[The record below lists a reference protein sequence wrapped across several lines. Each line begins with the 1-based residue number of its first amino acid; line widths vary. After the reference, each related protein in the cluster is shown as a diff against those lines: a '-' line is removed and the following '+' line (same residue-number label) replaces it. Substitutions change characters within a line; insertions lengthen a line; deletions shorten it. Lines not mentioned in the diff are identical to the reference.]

1 MNARRVKHVTLAV
14 AAAGA
19 IVLAL
24 AAVPAAGATLTY
36 TGSVQMAR
44 GTYIFTQ
51 PTNGY
56 FFFNGL
62 SFITGPFTLTAS
74 IPLIYQSTPY
84 VSYTGVGVL
93 PSGGT
98 ESSAVSQRQG
108 REPVVLPE
116 VVEFKQYGF
125 GDPLITA
132 GLRLWKETAAAPAV
146 ELTAQVKLPLAD
158 VDVGFGTGKTDY
170 SAGVSVSKRLGSVF
184 LFADAAY
191 WILGD
196 LPELE
201 LRDAWAYGLSV
212 GHAFSGGKYAFMASY
227 SGYTEVIAGVA
238 PPSSLGL
245 GFSVKVGAMSSLML
259 NAAFGLSESSSDLS
273 LSVGWS
279 IGL

>member
-1 MNARRVKHVTLAV
+1 MNARRVKCLTLAV

-19 IVLAL
+19 IVVAL
-24 AAVPAAGATLTY
+24 VAVPAAGATLTY

-51 PTNGY
+51 PTSGY
-56 FFFNGL
+56 FLFNGL
-62 SFITGPFTLTAS
+62 SFASGPFTLTAS

-84 VSYTGVGVL
+84 LSYTGVGVL

-116 VVEFKQYGF
+116 VVEYKQYGV
-125 GDPLITA
+125 GDPLFTA
-132 GLRLWKETAAAPAV
+132 GLRLWKESAAAPAI
-146 ELTAQVKLPLAD
+146 ELSAQVKLPLAD
-158 VDVGFGTGKTDY
+158 VDQGFGTGRADY
-170 SAGVSVSKRLGSVF
+170 SVGLSLSKRLGSVF

-201 LRDAWAYGLSV
+201 LQDAWAYGLSV
-212 GHAFSGGKYAFMASY
+212 GHAFSGGKYALLASY

-259 NAAFGLSESSSDLS
+259 NAAFGLSESSPDLS

>member
-1 MNARRVKHVTLAV
+1 MTL

-19 IVLAL
+19 MLMAL
-24 AAVPAAGATLTY
+24 AAVPAAAGTFSY
-36 TGSVQMAR
+36 TGSLQMAR

-51 PTNGY
+51 PTSGY

-62 SFITGPFTLTAS
+62 TFSSKTFTLAAT
-74 IPLIYQSTPY
+74 IPLIYQTTPY

-98 ESSAVSQRQG
+98 ESSSVNQRQG
-108 REPVVLPE
+108 REPVLVPE
-116 VVEFKQYGF
+116 VVEYKQYGV
-125 GDPLITA
+125 GDPVIMA
-132 GLRLWKETAAAPAV
+132 GLTLVKEGRAMPAV
-146 ELTAQVKLPLAD
+146 QLSGQIKAPLAD
-158 VDVGFGTGKTDY
+158 VSQGFGTGEWDY
-170 SAGVSVSKRLGSVF
+170 SAGVGLSKKIGNVF
-184 LFADAAY
+184 LFADVSY

-201 LRDAWAYGLSV
+201 LQNAWAYAFSF

-227 SGYTEVIAGVA
+227 SGITEVIAGVA

-245 GFSVKVGAMSSLML
+245 GFSVRVGTGSSLML
-259 NAAFGLSESSSDLS
+259 NAAFGLSEASPDLS
-273 LSVGWS
+273 LSLGWS

>member
-1 MNARRVKHVTLAV
+1 MNARRVKPLTLAV
-14 AAAGA
+14 AAVGA
-19 IVLAL
+19 MVAAL

-36 TGSVQMAR
+36 TGSIQMAR

-51 PTNGY
+51 PTSGY

-62 SFITGPFTLTAS
+62 AFASGPFTLTAN

-108 REPVVLPE
+108 REPVLVPE
-116 VVEFKQYGF
+116 IVEFREYGV

-132 GLRLWKETAAAPAV
+132 GLRLWKENAAAPAV

-158 VDVGFGTGKTDY
+158 VDEGFGTGKTDY
-170 SAGVSVSKRLGSVF
+170 GAGVSVAKRLGNVF

-201 LRDAWAYGLSV
+201 LRNAWAYGLSV
-212 GHAFSGGKYAFMASY
+212 GHAFSGGKYALLASF

-245 GFSVKVGAMSSLML
+245 GFSVKVGAGSSLML
-259 NAAFGLSESSSDLS
+259 NAAFGLSESSPDLS
-273 LSVGWS
+273 LSLGWA

>member
-1 MNARRVKHVTLAV
+1 MNARRVKCLTLA
-14 AAAGA
+14 
-19 IVLAL
+19 

-51 PTNGY
+51 PTSGY
-56 FFFNGL
+56 FVFNGL
-62 SFITGPFTLTAS
+62 SFASGPFTLTAS

-98 ESSAVSQRQG
+98 ESSVVSQRQG

-116 VVEFKQYGF
+116 VVEYRQYGV
-125 GDPLITA
+125 GDPLIAA
-132 GLRLWKETAAAPAV
+132 GLRLWKDTAAVPAV
-146 ELTAQVKLPLAD
+146 ELTARVKLPLAD
-158 VDVGFGTGKTDY
+158 VDQGFGTGQTDY
-170 SAGVSVSKRLGSVF
+170 SAGVSVSKRLGNVF

-191 WILGD
+191 WVLGD

-201 LRDAWAYGLSV
+201 LQDVWAYGLSI
-212 GHAFSGGKYAFMASY
+212 GHAFSGGKYTLMASY
-227 SGYTEVIAGVA
+227 SGYTEVIADVA
-238 PPSSLGL
+238 PPSSLAL
-245 GFSVKVGAMSSLML
+245 GFSVKVGAMSSLIL
-259 NAAFGLSESSSDLS
+259 NAAFGLSESSPDLS
-273 LSVGWS
+273 LSLGWA